1 MKSSPFDPRIAALR
15 RFALAITALN
25 ILGHTVFGFEQSW
38 AHPLVALATAYS
50 MELGLEWL
58 DARAQQRR
66 PRFLGGP
73 RTLIDFLLSAHITGL
88 AVAMLL
94 YTNARLAPVA
104 FAVAVAIGSKA
115 LFRVKS
121 GAGTRHFFNP
131 SNFGISVTLLAFPW
145 VGIAPP
151 YQFTE
156 NLDRIGDVALPAL
169 IIVTGTLLNFKLTG
183 RGPLIIGW
191 LGGFVAQ
198 AYIRNVLFG
207 AAFLPALMPMTG
219 VAFILFTFYMVTD
232 PGTTPRGK
240 QAQLVYGI
248 AVAAVYGVLVSRH
261 IVFGT
266 FFALTLVSAA
276 RACGI
281 VAMRIAGTQR
291 AARFVPRLGRP
302 VRREAKL

>member
-207 AAFLPALMPMTG
+207 TAFLPALMPMTG